1 VIDDLLDRLD
11 KVRQTGE
18 HKYLACCP
26 VHGDRNPSMSL
37 SEVIGDDGNRKVLVY
52 CFACHAGAQEVVE
65 ALGLSMSVLFEKP
78 LDRGPNVWDEFDRQF
93 MPLSRGASP
102 LDRGAP
108 STGRGGSG
116 TGRGG
121 VPLDRGR
128 VSSPLD
134 RGGSSNPLDR
144 GGSSNPLDRGGVPLT
159 RKQREEAELDR
170 LVIAGAEEAERS
182 GKPLSYRDYKRVKLA
197 RSRLEAFGLRD
208 ELRDPV
214 CAPI

>member
-52 CFACHAGAQEVVE
+52 CFACHAGAQEVTE
-65 ALGLSMSVLFEKP
+65 ALGLPMSVLFEKP

-102 LDRGAP
+102 LDRGAKHAGRGP
-108 STGRGGSG
+108 KSTGRGAK
-116 TGRGG
+116 
-121 VPLDRGR
+121 PLDRGPK
-128 VSSPLD
+128 PLD
-134 RGGSSNPLDR
+134 RGPKNQVLPRKVRDLVEIDR
-144 GGSSNPLDRGGVPLT
+144 FSVIGG
-159 RKQREEAELDR
+159 EAALKSGNITYKDYLR
-170 LVIAGAEEAERS
+170 L
-182 GKPLSYRDYKRVKLA
+182 KLA
-197 RSRLEAFGLRD
+197 RSRLEALGLRD
-208 ELRDPV
+208 E
-214 CAPI
+214 